1 MTDIPHVEVKDDNS
15 SYGDTPYAPKQKGS
29 RPETLVSGILAPKPK
44 RKLTEAQLANLAK
57 GREARDNNR
66 KKRAEDK
73 ETYVKELQEKKT
85 AKILQEKAKLKKI
98 VGVDSDNED
107 TQQPVAEQGEV
118 QEKVIIKKAPKAVK
132 KKIIVLPPSDDEEEE
147 VEEQIIYRK
156 PSKVKVTPPETK
168 TEPVRK
174 IIFF

>member
-1 MTDIPHVEVKDDNS
+1 MTEPEVPVTEPVES
-15 SYGDTPYAPKQKGS
+15 SS
-29 RPETLVSGILAPKPK
+29 ILAPKPK

-66 KKRAEDK
+66 KKRVEDK

-85 AKILQEKAKLKKI
+85 AKILQEKAKLKQI
-98 VGVDSDNED
+98 VGVDSDTEE
-107 TQQPVAEQGEV
+107 QPVAE
-118 QEKVIIKKAPKAVK
+118 EKVIIKKAPKAIK
-132 KKIIVLPPSDDEEEE
+132 KKIIVLPPSDDEEDE

-156 PSKVKVTPPETK
+156 PSKAKVAPPETK

>member
-1 MTDIPHVEVKDDNS
+1 MTDIPQVEVKDES
-15 SYGDTPYAPKQKGS
+15 
-29 RPETLVSGILAPKPK
+29 SGILAPKPK
-44 RKLTEAQLANLAK
+44 RKLSEAQLANLAK

-107 TQQPVAEQGEV
+107 TQQPVAEQERF
-118 QEKVIIKKAPKAVK
+118 K
-132 KKIIVLPPSDDEEEE
+132 KK
-147 VEEQIIYRK
+147 
-156 PSKVKVTPPETK
+156 
-168 TEPVRK
+168 
-174 IIFF
+174 

>member
-1 MTDIPHVEVKDDNS
+1 MTDTEVPVTEPVESNS
-15 SYGDTPYAPKQKGS
+15 
-29 RPETLVSGILAPKPK
+29 ILAPKPK

-98 VGVDSDNED
+98 VGVDSDTEE
-107 TQQPVAEQGEV
+107 QPIAGHPHTRIERGEV
-118 QEKVIIKKAPKAVK
+118 QAEEKVVIKKAPKAVK
-132 KKIIVLPPSDDEEEE
+132 KKIIVLPPSDDEEDE

-156 PSKVKVTPPETK
+156 PVKSKVKVDTPPPSSQEL
-168 TEPVRK
+168 PNRK

>member
-1 MTDIPHVEVKDDNS
+1 MTEPVDNTPS
-15 SYGDTPYAPKQKGS
+15 SES
-29 RPETLVSGILAPKPK
+29 SSILAPEPK
-44 RKLTEAQLANLAK
+44 CKLSEAQLANLAK

-85 AKILQEKAKLKKI
+85 AKILQEKQKLKQI

-107 TQQPVAEQGEV
+107 TQQPVAE
-118 QEKVIIKKAPKAVK
+118 EKIIVKKPPKAVK
-132 KKIIVLPPSDDEEEE
+132 KKIIVLPPSDDEEDE

-156 PSKVKVTPPETK
+156 PSKAKFAPPEK
-168 TEPVRK
+168 PTEPVRK

>member
-1 MTDIPHVEVKDDNS
+1 MTEPVEDTTTSESNS
-15 SYGDTPYAPKQKGS
+15 YEDTPKQKGS

-98 VGVDSDNED
+98 VGVDSDTEE
-107 TQQPVAEQGEV
+107 QPIAE
-118 QEKVIIKKAPKAVK
+118 EKVVIKKAPKAVK
-132 KKIIVLPPSDDEEEE
+132 KKIIVLPPSDD
-147 VEEQIIYRK
+147 
-156 PSKVKVTPPETK
+156 
-168 TEPVRK
+168 
-174 IIFF
+174 

>member
-1 MTDIPHVEVKDDNS
+1 MTEDNDDKS
-15 SYGDTPYAPKQKGS
+15 SYEDTQTPN
-29 RPETLVSGILAPKPK
+29 GILAPKPK

-85 AKILQEKAKLKKI
+85 AKILQEKQKLKQI

-107 TQQPVAEQGEV
+107 TQQPVALV
-118 QEKVIIKKAPKAVK
+118 QEKVIIKKPPKAVK
-132 KKIIVLPPSDDEEEE
+132 KKIIVLPPSDDEEDEI
-147 VEEQIIYRK
+147 EEQIIYRK
-156 PSKVKVTPPETK
+156 PSKAKVAPPETK